1 MIYTCVGTL
10 AITGHLHYIDADR
23 LGWWLA
29 ERQLDSGGN
38 LHYFLVGMLNY
49 ETLISR
55 LQFRFLHFNKF
66 QDINLLI
73 SRLNIIFNSRS
84 INVFLGLN
92 VSFLV

>member
-38 LHYFLVGMLNY
+38 LHYFLFFLVGMLNY

-55 LQFRFLHFNKF
+55 LQFQFLDFNKF
-66 QDINLLI
+66 LDLNLI
-73 SRLNIIFNSRS
+73 SRLNIKNSRS
-84 INVFLGLN
+84 INVKFLGLN
-92 VSFLV
+92 V

>member
-38 LHYFLVGMLNY
+38 LHYFLFFLVGMLNY

-55 LQFRFLHFNKF
+55 LQFQFLDFNKF
-66 QDINLLI
+66 LDLNLI
-73 SRLNIIFNSRS
+73 SRLNIIFNSRN
-84 INVFLGLN
+84 INVFLGLI
-92 VSFLV
+92 V